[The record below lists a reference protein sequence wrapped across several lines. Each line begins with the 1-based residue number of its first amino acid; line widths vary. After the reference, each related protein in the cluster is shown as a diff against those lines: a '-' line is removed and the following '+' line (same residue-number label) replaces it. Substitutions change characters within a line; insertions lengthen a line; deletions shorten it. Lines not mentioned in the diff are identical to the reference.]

1 MLARGMKTR
10 LYAALITGIF
20 TLLFAVWAW
29 QSVPGYN
36 IELGFGAVE
45 KAYHSQ
51 QSGLMV
57 EVTGKIIRIL
67 SDDKDDLQNQKFVIR
82 LQNGQVLLVT
92 HDISVAETAPVS
104 INHEVTVR
112 GEYSWTVTGGLI
124 HWTHRDYSA
133 KRRHGWIEHQGEK
146 YD

>member
-1 MLARGMKTR
+1 MKTR
-10 LYAALITGIF
+10 LYAGVITGIF
-20 TLLFAVWAW
+20 LLLFAAWAW
-29 QSVPGYN
+29 QSVPGYKMEPG
-36 IELGFGAVE
+36 IGAVE

-57 EVTGKIIRIL
+57 EVTGEIVRIL
-67 SDDKDDLQNQKFVIR
+67 SDDKSDLQNQKFVIR

-92 HDISVAETAPVS
+92 HDISVAETVPVS

-112 GEYSWTVTGGLI
+112 GEYSWTEPGGLI
-124 HWTHRDYSA
+124 HWTHRDYSVN
-133 KRRHGWIEHQGEK
+133 RRHGWIEHQGQK